1 MNIFFIILVK
11 ILMFFNWSYS
21 PHPLPQIMLSM
32 ESKIIIIFWARNP
45 TSSKDTFSAF
55 VLPPSPNACPT
66 LRSLLSYPPKMFI
79 EFVDIEIVWHTWLF
93 T

>member
-11 ILMFFNWSYS
+11 ILMLFNWSYS

-55 VLPPSPNACPT
+55 VLPPSQNAYPT
-66 LRSLLSYPPKMFI
+66 LPKCLLNLSI
-79 EFVDIEIVWHTWLF
+79 
-93 T
+93 